1 MLACAGNG
9 LGAHVPPRPEA
20 MSLHSCKL
28 ANPQPRI
35 PEESVRQ
42 KSSALALGIVIA
54 TNASANSAAADAV
67 VIFKCCFISF
77 SLVCI

>member
-1 MLACAGNG
+1 M
-9 LGAHVPPRPEA
+9 PPRPEA
-20 MSLHSCKL
+20 MSLHCSKL
-28 ANPQPRI
+28 ANPQPRV

-54 TNASANSAAADAV
+54 TNASANSAAVDAV